1 MTPVLATI
9 VALTN
14 LMGTVEIDT
23 RGARV
28 TSYVPIGGSEVFFAS
43 ETGTGGRS
51 AGRGLRAEAQP
62 VRSGTDLSATACSR
76 SWATSATRPGT
87 GR

>member
-28 TSYVPIGGSEVFFAS
+28 TSYVPVGGSEVFFAS
-43 ETGTGGRS
+43 KTGTGGMPLCWPWF
-51 AGRGLRAEAQP
+51 AGR
-62 VRSGTDLSATACSR
+62 
-76 SWATSATRPGT
+76 
-87 GR
+87 

>member
-14 LMGTVEIDT
+14 VMGTVEIDT

-28 TSYVPIGGSEVFFAS
+28 TSYVPVGGNEVDTYKKIAEIPAS
-43 ETGTGGRS
+43 
-51 AGRGLRAEAQP
+51 
-62 VRSGTDLSATACSR
+62 VLSDVY
-76 SWATSATRPGT
+76 
-87 GR
+87 

>member
-28 TSYVPIGGSEVFFAS
+28 TSYVPVGGSEVFFAS
-43 ETGTGGRS
+43 ASRNVRDDPRPKRVN
-51 AGRGLRAEAQP
+51 AHRPAEVGERQDC
-62 VRSGTDLSATACSR
+62 GK
-76 SWATSATRPGT
+76 
-87 GR
+87 

>member
-28 TSYVPIGGSEVFFAS
+28 TSYMPVGGGEVFFTS
-43 ETGTGGRS
+43 ETGTGGMPLCWPWF
-51 AGRGLRAEAQP
+51 A
-62 VRSGTDLSATACSR
+62 ATACSR